1 MVIIIIQVAN
11 ATNAV
16 ANVDDY
22 SGSARLLA
30 ATTLR
35 LKDSIEKFEFII
47 LIVINLYLHFV
58 CICMLIVPMDRN
70 VLGTLNLGD
79 ILSQR
84 ESIAREMQVLS
95 QPRVVPDREILN
107 TKMGN
112 TYVRMRNTF
121 ATRGHQLQGKWM
133 YLSQTRVVPDKTR
146 KPEYQNRK

>member
-1 MVIIIIQVAN
+1 
-11 ATNAV
+11 
-16 ANVDDY
+16 
-22 SGSARLLA
+22 
-30 ATTLR
+30 
-35 LKDSIEKFEFII
+35 
-47 LIVINLYLHFV
+47 
-58 CICMLIVPMDRN
+58 MLIVPMDRN

-121 ATRGHQLQGKWM
+121 ANMAFKTTHNKDESLPQFMKSPQLIF
-133 YLSQTRVVPDKTR
+133 SH
-146 KPEYQNRK
+146 N